1 MLTPIHG
8 HWTPFLPSPAAADVK
23 ELTRLSYRPPAAME
37 PTPTWDS
44 SNSSSPSASSTLGF
58 LAFFLEAAGGGAGDA
73 SDGVDSGPPEAK
85 PGGAEAATVASYMI
99 PV

>member
-8 HWTPFLPSPAAADVK
+8 HWAPFFPSPAAADVK
-23 ELTRLSYRPPAAME
+23 EPTRLSYRPPAAME

-44 SNSSSPSASSTLGF
+44 SISSSSASSAFGF
-58 LAFFLEAAGGGAGDA
+58 LAFFLGAMGVGVGDV
-73 SDGVDSGPPEAK
+73 SDGVDTGPLGVK